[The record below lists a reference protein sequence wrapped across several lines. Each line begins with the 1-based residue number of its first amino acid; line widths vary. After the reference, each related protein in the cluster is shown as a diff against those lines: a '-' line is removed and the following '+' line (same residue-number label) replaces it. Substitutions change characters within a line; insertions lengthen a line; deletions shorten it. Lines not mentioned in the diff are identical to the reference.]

1 MPKCSENRHSI
12 HIQTNSVMIR
22 LLFLELYISNQFL
35 IVIAKKTEEILEKGG
50 KYPEDENLKNIS

>member
-1 MPKCSENRHSI
+1 
-12 HIQTNSVMIR
+12 MIR